1 MCVFFRVRVYV
12 CECVCLVCM
21 IGIVNVLLWA
31 SVCDGARFDHICWI
45 YAQRNDLVASRALIG
60 MLCNVVLLRL
70 LPRHETYT
78 NMYVCI
84 HVCWE
89 YVHWC
94 LCCVCVC
101 EVNRVVYSW
110 DDYFL
115 RGPFYSALS
124 KPIKTICLLD
134 SRCALNKHESIR
146 HTPRSH
152 VIWPDL
158 KKYILSV
165 HQQWVA
171 HFHIH
176 IWYILGIGNPSVN
189 RVFFIHFGVR

>member
-1 MCVFFRVRVYV
+1 MCVPCLHDRN
-12 CECVCLVCM
+12 CECV
-21 IGIVNVLLWA
+21 LWA
-31 SVCDGARFDHICWI
+31 SMCDGARFDHICWI
-45 YAQRNDLVASRALIG
+45 YAQRNDLLVASRALIG

-89 YVHWC
+89 YVLWC
-94 LCCVCVC
+94 LCVCVC

-158 KKYILSV
+158 KKIYIKCTPTMSCPFP
-165 HQQWVA
+165 HSYM
-171 HFHIH
+171 IH
-176 IWYILGIGNPSVN
+176 IGNWESIRESRFLRPFWCKIAKLVL
-189 RVFFIHFGVR
+189 I